1 MPDHQG
7 HQFRI
12 PTFQK
17 NQIGPFFD
25 PFLPQKWQKK
35 GQNVGGPK
43 NFSSGWI
50 FCFSLVFNYFN
61 QFLYGIFLKS
71 LKIEIESCTE
81 PKTLG
86 RSKNLKFASCQ
97 YFWGN
102 GTQFL
107 CKLSLNKTKLSCDS
121 KKIRS
126 GLFLIHFWPKIGK
139 TSVKMKISLNSLS
152 INKSGVCFLSSMV
165 VSKIL
170 LKFFC

>member
-102 GTQFL
+102 CTQCL
-107 CKLSLNKTKLSCDS
+107 CKLSLNKIKLSCES

-126 GLFLIHFWPKIGK
+126 GLFSIYFWPKIGQK
-139 TSVKMKISLNSLS
+139 SLTL
-152 INKSGVCFLSSMV
+152 IWLFFGLFLA
-165 VSKIL
+165 KNGFKKGQIL
-170 LKFFC
+170 FFGNHRTI

>member
-1 MPDHQG
+1 MLKRQDQVRNPTSCPPGYPGGAIQGKKPPKQKYYYFHHILEGKKNILLPDHQG

-17 NQIGPFFD
+17 IQIGPFFD

-97 YFWGN
+97 YF
-102 GTQFL
+102 
-107 CKLSLNKTKLSCDS
+107 
-121 KKIRS
+121 
-126 GLFLIHFWPKIGK
+126 
-139 TSVKMKISLNSLS
+139 
-152 INKSGVCFLSSMV
+152 
-165 VSKIL
+165 
-170 LKFFC
+170 

>member
-1 MPDHQG
+1 MA
-7 HQFRI
+7 
-12 PTFQK
+12 
-17 NQIGPFFD
+17 
-25 PFLPQKWQKK
+25 KK

-170 LKFFC
+170 LKLLLKFYWHLQEECTKNFRALKKFGICF